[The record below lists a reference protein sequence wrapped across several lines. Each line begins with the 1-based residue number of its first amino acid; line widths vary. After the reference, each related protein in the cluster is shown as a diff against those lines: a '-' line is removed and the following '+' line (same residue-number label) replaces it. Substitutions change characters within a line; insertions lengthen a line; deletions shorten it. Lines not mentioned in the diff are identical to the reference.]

1 MFAVCSI
8 SFLSIYIKWVIYVR
22 YRRFYRRK
30 NPAAYIIICVLL
42 ILIISVLLLD
52 AKIRPAVYE
61 LAAVEAYSIS
71 SERVNKA
78 VEKILSEKAPS
89 YSDIV
94 TVNYGSNNNITGITT
109 DIVRMNIFK
118 SQVTNAIDK
127 EFDSQ
132 AKTEIHVSLGTA
144 SGIVLFSGFGPNVDI
159 DVGFVSSTKTD
170 FENVFE
176 SAGLNQTQH
185 SVMLNVET
193 TVILNF
199 AGRRIPKTVETS
211 FCVAQTVIV
220 GSVPE
225 IMVDK

>member
-1 MFAVCSI
+1 MLI
-8 SFLSIYIKWVIYVR
+8 FL
-22 YRRFYRRK
+22 
-30 NPAAYIIICVLL
+30 
-42 ILIISVLLLD
+42 ISVLLID

-61 LAAVEAYSIS
+61 LAVIEAYSIS

-78 VEKILSEKAPS
+78 VEKILSENAPS

-132 AKTEIHVSLGTA
+132 AKTEITVSLGTA
-144 SGIVLFSGFGPNVDI
+144 SGVVLFSGFGPNVDI

-193 TVILNF
+193 TVILNL